1 MNLEKVFV
9 CDCETDGFIG
19 DVTKMHVFGIGWKN
33 SKGTWSIKT
42 TPDYEN
48 VAKVLTNP
56 ENTVVFHNGY
66 SYDVPVLEKLLG
78 IEVKAYI
85 IDTLYLSWV
94 FFPNRIKEGKKYGLE
109 SFGEDYGVAKPEI
122 KSWTDL
128 SYEEY
133 ENRVSED
140 VKINILLWEDIL
152 SYAIELYG
160 DINTLK
166 SFFKFVNFKAE
177 NIKDQERLGVKL
189 DTEKCQENFNILS
202 EKKDTIINKLKGIMP
217 QVSIIKEIKNPGAK
231 AFKKDD
237 TLSVVGKKW
246 FDKLEEYNLPVTYDK
261 PIIRYVAGH
270 EDPNPNSV
278 DQVKD
283 FLFSK
288 GWVPLIYKESLS
300 KVTGESKNVPQLRD
314 KDKKLC
320 KSILELAEKDP
331 DIKYLEE
338 LSVINHRIGI
348 LKGFLR
354 DVDSRGYL
362 KARNGGLANS
372 CRLQH
377 RELVN
382 LPKPSAA
389 YGEYIRS
396 LLICEEDELLLGSDL
411 SSLENFTRT
420 HFIAPIQPSAVDIL
434 KDPEYDSHTQ
444 LAIFAKMM
452 TPDEELLYKW
462 CKFKDGDERKVVE
475 NLPTVY
481 QQWTAED
488 IDKEFHRLNIVRNK
502 AKTTSYSALYGIGKT
517 KLAKELKISE
527 KEAQQLLDGYWLLNE
542 PVKVFTEMCVTKEVR
557 KQLWVQNPLNNFW
570 YTLRSSHTVFSVVN
584 QSAGDYC
591 FTLYL
596 WNAKKLGLPVIAN
609 FHDEFLGR
617 VKKGEEDLY
626 IERIK
631 KAITMTNKQVKM
643 NVTLGMDYAL
653 GKNYAE
659 VH

>member
-1 MNLEKVFV
+1 MDLDNVYV
-9 CDCETDGFIG
+9 CDCETDGFLEES
-19 DVTKMHVFGIGWKN
+19 TKVHVFGIGWKTE
-33 SKGTWSIKT
+33 KGNWGIKA
-42 TPDYEN
+42 TPNYEDMR
-48 VAKVLTNP
+48 KVLINP
-56 ENTVVFHNGY
+56 NNTLVFHNGY
-66 SYDVPVLEKLLG
+66 SFDVPVLEKLLD
-78 IEVKAYI
+78 IKVQAYV

-94 FFPNRIKEGKKYGLE
+94 LFPNRIKEGKKYGLE
-109 SFGEDYGVAKPEI
+109 SFGESYGIAKPKI
-122 KSWTDL
+122 SSWTGL

-133 ENRVSED
+133 KERVLED
-140 VKINILLWEDIL
+140 VKINILLWEDLL
-152 SYAIELYG
+152 SYLLELYN
-160 DINTLK
+160 DVNTMK
-166 SFFKFVNFKAE
+166 SFLKFINFKAE
-177 NIKDQERLGVKL
+177 NIMDQEKLGVKL
-189 DTEKCQENFNILS
+189 DIKKCQENFELLS
-202 EKKDTIINKLKGIMP
+202 QKKDIIIEKLKGIMP
-217 QVSIIKEIKNPGAK
+217 QVDVIKEIKNPGSK

-237 TLSVVGKKW
+237 TLSVAGKKW
-246 FDKLEEYNLPVTYDK
+246 FDKLEEFNLPVTYDK
-261 PIIRYVAGH
+261 PFIRYVSSQS
-270 EDPNPNSV
+270 DPNPNSV
-278 DQVKD
+278 EQVKD

-300 KVTGESKNVPQLRD
+300 KATGEISNVPQPRD

-320 KSILELAEKDP
+320 KSILELAKKDP
-331 DIKYLEE
+331 DIQYLEE

-396 LLICEEDELLLGSDL
+396 LLICEDDEILLGSDL
-411 SSLENFTRT
+411 SSLENYTRT

-452 TPDEELLYKW
+452 TQDEEYLYKW
-462 CKFKDGDERKVVE
+462 CKYKDNDERKVVE

-481 QQWTAED
+481 QQLSAEE

-502 AKTTSYSALYGIGKT
+502 AKTTSYSALYGIGKA

-557 KQLWVQNPLNNFW
+557 NQLWVQNPLNNFW

-617 VKKGEEDLY
+617 IKKGEEDLY
-626 IERIK
+626 IEKIK
-631 KAITMTNKQVKM
+631 KAIATTNKQVKM